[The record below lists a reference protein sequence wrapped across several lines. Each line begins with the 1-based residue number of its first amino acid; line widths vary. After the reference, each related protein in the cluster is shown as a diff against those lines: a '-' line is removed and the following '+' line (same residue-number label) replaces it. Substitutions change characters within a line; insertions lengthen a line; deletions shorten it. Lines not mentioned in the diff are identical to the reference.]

1 MRISCDCFVNFVT
14 DIRTTFVRVSHEC
27 RENFQVSQ
35 SSLELVAKV
44 LNMFKFSFFIL
55 VSNVCNLRIGIVH
68 YNSTNVKRI
77 LYALNSFTE
86 DFNIHPLR
94 KKGTYYKCHLRR
106 NYVYLKKS
114 AMWHPILI

>member
-1 MRISCDCFVNFVT
+1 MRISRDCFANFVE

-35 SSLELVAKV
+35 SSRELVAKV
-44 LNMFKFSFFIL
+44 LNMFNFSFFIL
-55 VSNVCNLRIGIVH
+55 VSNVCNLRLGTVH

-77 LYALNSFTE
+77 LYALNSFSE

-94 KKGTYYKCHLRR
+94 KKGTY
-106 NYVYLKKS
+106 
-114 AMWHPILI
+114 